1 MKKESFLK
9 GAAVLGIAGMIIK
22 VLGAFFRIPLGRII
36 GSEGLGYFQVG
47 YPIYTFLLSFSTQG
61 FPTAI
66 SKLVSEKRAKG
77 DNAAAHKVF
86 KTSLKILLSLGTIS
100 SLILALGAGY
110 IVNHIVKSPNAY
122 YAVMALAPA
131 LLVVSAMA
139 AFRGYFQGM
148 KNMTPTA
155 LSQVAE
161 QFGRVLI
168 GLLLAVL
175 LLNRGIEFAAAGAA
189 FGATVGGVFGFLIIY
204 YLYRRSQRKILS
216 SFDRLPDEQEAP
228 TRVIIRDLL
237 KVAIPITI
245 GGAVMPLINIVDTMI
260 VLRRLQAIGFSYE
273 EANSLFGQLTG
284 MAATLINLPQ
294 VFTVAL
300 SMSVVPVIAE
310 ATANKD
316 RKTVQADTQS
326 AFRVSLLI
334 GLPASVGLAI
344 LSGPIMNLLF
354 PNEAASAGEILLF
367 MSMAVF
373 FLTQLQTLTGVL
385 QGVGKPAVPVR
396 NLMIGAIVKFFVT
409 YTLTGIPALNVKGA
423 ALGTVSAYLV
433 ASTLNF
439 IAVKRYTGTTFNPVQ
454 FFVKPLTSVIAMG
467 LVVSLSYRGI
477 YPTVGNNLATVMAI
491 GVGVVVYGLALLLT
505 GAITEADFELL
516 PGGTRLAKVLKRSR
530 LLKKHN
536 E

>member
-245 GGAVMPLINIVDTMI
+245 GGG
-260 VLRRLQAIGFSYE
+260 RY
-273 EANSLFGQLTG
+273 
-284 MAATLINLPQ
+284 
-294 VFTVAL
+294 AL
-300 SMSVVPVIAE
+300 
-310 ATANKD
+310 D
-316 RKTVQADTQS
+316 
-326 AFRVSLLI
+326 
-334 GLPASVGLAI
+334 
-344 LSGPIMNLLF
+344 
-354 PNEAASAGEILLF
+354 
-367 MSMAVF
+367 
-373 FLTQLQTLTGVL
+373 
-385 QGVGKPAVPVR
+385 
-396 NLMIGAIVKFFVT
+396 
-409 YTLTGIPALNVKGA
+409 
-423 ALGTVSAYLV
+423 
-433 ASTLNF
+433 
-439 IAVKRYTGTTFNPVQ
+439 
-454 FFVKPLTSVIAMG
+454 
-467 LVVSLSYRGI
+467 
-477 YPTVGNNLATVMAI
+477 
-491 GVGVVVYGLALLLT
+491 
-505 GAITEADFELL
+505 
-516 PGGTRLAKVLKRSR
+516 
-530 LLKKHN
+530 
-536 E
+536 